1 MMDGLGRNLSEAE
14 LKAMVDTVDA
24 DGSGEI
30 DFEEFLIIMARSYT
44 LILSHLLPFASF
56 SNAAQT

>member
-30 DFEEFLIIMARSYT
+30 DFEEFLIIMARS
-44 LILSHLLPFASF
+44 
-56 SNAAQT
+56 